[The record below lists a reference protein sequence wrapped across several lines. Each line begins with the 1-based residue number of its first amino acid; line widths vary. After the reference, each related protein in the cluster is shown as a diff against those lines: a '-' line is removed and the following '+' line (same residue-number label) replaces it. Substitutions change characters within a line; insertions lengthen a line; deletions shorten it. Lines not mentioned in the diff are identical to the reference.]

1 MIRIKSITIF
11 GFVAAFIFSTSASS
25 TLMLDVIPESNNITL
40 NDVVNVQLSLS
51 GISSPGLAL
60 MHLDLSFDTSV
71 LSLNSASVGDFVS
84 NNPGSQ
90 WYDPGSDPFG
100 TGLSAG
106 DAVFITATS
115 VATVPDVLGF
125 DFLELNFVPS
135 LIGGVLINLE
145 FTAIALG
152 NAGFSLNDVLFLDNN
167 FADTTFISSIGS
179 LSVVSVPD
187 QTPITLMG
195 IGIGLLATIR
205 RKNKTQKVIV

>member
-100 TGLSAG
+100 IGLSAG